1 MTISQQRKE
10 RLRKHRN
17 QSIRWFV
24 QDTAALLIVAAGV
37 YTIGIVL
44 IGMGELL
51 L

>member
-1 MTISQQRKE
+1 MTRSHQRKE
-10 RLRKHRN
+10 RMRKQRN

-44 IGMGELL
+44 IGIGELL